1 MTRGQ
6 KGAVTILAGF
16 FVFGALIGTLCTA
29 LIIKAKETTVYMPMQ
44 CYTVISETEAEK
56 RLEDATIEPEEAE
69 EATQP
74 QKLEPQ
80 LLGRFKLTA
89 YCTCPK
95 CCGEWSDGMTATST
109 KATPGRT
116 IAVDPKVIPLGS
128 KVVINGF
135 EYTAEDTGSA
145 IKGNRIDI
153 LFPTHQDAL
162 NFGVQYA
169 EVAIVKE

>member
-6 KGAVTILAGF
+6 KGAVGLLAGF
-16 FVFGALIGTLCTA
+16 FVFGAMIGTISTA
-29 LIIKAKETTVYMPMQ
+29 LFISEEKTTVYMPLE

-56 RLEDATIEPEEAE
+56 RLEDATIQPEEAE

-95 CCGEWSDGMTATST
+95 CCGEYSDGMTATGT
-109 KATPGRT
+109 KATAGRT

-135 EYTAEDTGSA
+135 EYTAEDTGGA